1 MADRPPSGQR
11 PPAYR
16 ASVLSRSEFEARGR
30 TRRRQVRRR
39 RVGALLAVGVIAAAI
54 VTVVLGQSGG
64 ARSGNPTVAR
74 VRHPPAPAKTMAVV
88 DQQRS
93 FTEQTTAAIK
103 RVLAYTPYITV
114 GRPRRREIALTFDDG
129 PGPYTLRI
137 LAVLEQQ
144 HIHGTFFEIGR
155 SVNLYPSVTKRLA
168 EAGEAI
174 GDHTE
179 DHPPL
184 ATLAAVQQR
193 EELVDAA
200 RAITHAGAPAPH
212 LFRPPYGS
220 FNQTT
225 LAILRAAKLLL
236 VLWTVDTSDYAR
248 PGVQRIVST
257 ALSGARPGAI
267 ILMHDGGGD
276 RSETVAALPRII
288 QRLRQRGYRLV
299 TVPHLV
305 RDDPPPRGQPAPRP
319 LSGAI

>member
-179 DHPPL
+179 DRPL
-184 ATLAAVQQR
+184 WPRWRPSNSAKSWSMP
-193 EELVDAA
+193 LV
-200 RAITHAGAPAPH
+200 RSLTPERLLRICSGPH
-212 LFRPPYGS
+212 TDRSIRPPWRSCEPRSCCWCCGRSTRATTPVRVCSGS
-220 FNQTT
+220 
-225 LAILRAAKLLL
+225 
-236 VLWTVDTSDYAR
+236 S
-248 PGVQRIVST
+248 
-257 ALSGARPGAI
+257 
-267 ILMHDGGGD
+267 
-276 RSETVAALPRII
+276 LP
-288 QRLRQRGYRLV
+288 
-299 TVPHLV
+299 H
-305 RDDPPPRGQPAPRP
+305 
-319 LSGAI
+319 